1 MSYSVMMVLGVYL
14 GFGVVELFRT
24 NLFHKKDQTRVDGW
38 VEGISTGALILLV
51 QPTVL
56 ATSLILMSFV
66 FPGAE
71 GALSN
76 LNVVLAFGL
85 FLIFD
90 DLTQYLWHRAA
101 HSFAWLYKLHRPH
114 HNGEYMSVRVVYRNN
129 LFYYAMMPG
138 LWLSGALIYLGLG
151 WVYAFYIVMKMT
163 VVISAHSDVCWD
175 RVLLRTKWMSPIMWV
190 VERTISTPATHHA
203 HHGRHKDD
211 GITNYKGNFGNFL
224 FFWDV
229 LFGTAKITRQYP
241 SLYGVENLEP
251 TSLGEQM
258 IWPLVRTSNSVA
270 HQNAQA
276 SLAKA
281 V

>member
-1 MSYSVMMVLGVYL
+1 MSYSVMMVLGIYL

-38 VEGISTGALILLV
+38 VEGISTAALILLV

-66 FPGAE
+66 FPEAE
-71 GALSN
+71 GAWSN

-138 LWLSGALIYLGLG
+138 LWLSGVLIYLGLG

>member
-1 MSYSVMMVLGVYL
+1 MKTPSMMILAVYL
-14 GFGVVELFRT
+14 GFALFELLRT
-24 NLFHKKDQTRVDGW
+24 NLFHKKAQTTTDAW
-38 VEGISTGALILLV
+38 VEGISTVALIGFI
-51 QPTVL
+51 QPAVL
-56 ATSLILMSFV
+56 FSSVFLMSQV
-66 FPGAE
+66 MPSME
-71 GALSN
+71 GALAD
-76 LNVVLAFGL
+76 LQVVLAFGL

-90 DLTQYLWHRAA
+90 DMAQYLWHRAS

-138 LWLSGALIYLGLG
+138 LWLSGVLIYLGLG

-175 RVLLRTKWMSPIMWV
+175 RPLLQTKWMSPIMWV

-229 LFGTAKITRQYP
+229 LFGTAKITRRYP
-241 SLYGVENLEP
+241 SLYGVENLDP

-258 IWPLVRTSNSVA
+258 IWPLVRTSSSVTQ
-270 HQNAQA
+270 QNAKA
-276 SLAKA
+276 ILAKA